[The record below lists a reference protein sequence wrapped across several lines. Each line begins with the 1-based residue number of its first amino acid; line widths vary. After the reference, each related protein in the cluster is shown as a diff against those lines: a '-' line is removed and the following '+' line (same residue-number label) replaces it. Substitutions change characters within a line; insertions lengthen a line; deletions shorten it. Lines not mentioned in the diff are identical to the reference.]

1 MDYGNIGDEGGL
13 VRKPYSIKDFDDG
26 GKPCQGMLWDSLYSS
41 RRGDEATFGQ
51 GEAMSYR
58 GDMDVEI
65 AGMHTHIA
73 KVVVAHQ
80 ATAPNQI
87 SLQMGELVEVQ
98 TGNGAWSLG
107 RVLNEDR
114 KGARDGWFPTF
125 CISSLT
131 ENLMHES
138 STVPLPSESDLISAS
153 FIHSQF
159 PMVSP
164 LNGDSDASYSTPKRG
179 QSKDNS
185 SEDETADD
193 EGDTKEKCPDL
204 DQEVAIHLEET
215 SSKAFEEYMRA
226 NDACSFNAS
235 ILGSTNSSTSHQ
247 SQNPQP
253 ENFSS
258 EAAQKFAAFLPEE
271 AGSKPSRGH
280 SDFDDQLV
288 NDLEELISLT
298 SRRDSDLMPRTPV
311 KHSNSPVQIT
321 PEPKAC
327 SASITAKT
335 SSLTEA
341 LASIRLEPWSLKGPK
356 KVGPNDPT
364 REELLGPLPSAHT
377 QTFVRQ
383 RKSDISAYA
392 HEKKDSADAQRC
404 FKARHMSHSFSE
416 PMRRQGNPLTDLHAL
431 VSSSKILL
439 HQEELFPNAS
449 FSAKSRGRS
458 HSVGID
464 YQRVRSD
471 MAEVSLQDS
480 KKSAVKDLGETELYP
495 SFML

>member
-138 STVPLPSESDLISAS
+138 STVPLPSESDLISAEDV
-153 FIHSQF
+153 QLDR
-159 PMVSP
+159 SP
-164 LNGDSDASYSTPKRG
+164 
-179 QSKDNS
+179 
-185 SEDETADD
+185 
-193 EGDTKEKCPDL
+193 C
-204 DQEVAIHLEET
+204 
-215 SSKAFEEYMRA
+215 
-226 NDACSFNAS
+226 
-235 ILGSTNSSTSHQ
+235 
-247 SQNPQP
+247 
-253 ENFSS
+253 
-258 EAAQKFAAFLPEE
+258 
-271 AGSKPSRGH
+271 
-280 SDFDDQLV
+280 
-288 NDLEELISLT
+288 
-298 SRRDSDLMPRTPV
+298 
-311 KHSNSPVQIT
+311 KHSTRALVRFP
-321 PEPKAC
+321 
-327 SASITAKT
+327 
-335 SSLTEA
+335 SLVCCDKVV
-341 LASIRLEPWSLKGPK
+341 LPDKGGRSLKGPK